1 MDKETFLARLRVGFT
16 GLPQD
21 DMEERLNF
29 YREMIDDR
37 IEEGLSEEE
46 AVLAVGSVEE
56 IIGQVTGDAPPA
68 KAVTRKDSG
77 RRSLKTWEIVLLA
90 AGSPV
95 WGSLLIAAFAVIFSL
110 WVSLWSVIVSLW
122 AVFASVAASAAGV
135 VIGGIVMICCG
146 NRFPGIAAIGAGIIC
161 AGLSIFLLHG
171 CKAATQG
178 AVRLTGKILQF
189 AKGCFTKKEEA

>member
-1 MDKETFLARLRVGFT
+1 MDKETFLARLQAGFA

-21 DMEERLNF
+21 EGEERLNF

-37 IEEGLSEEE
+37 MEEGLSEEE
-46 AVLAVGSVEE
+46 AVLAVGTVEE

-68 KAVTRKDSG
+68 KAVTRKDTG
-77 RRSLKTWEIVLLA
+77 RRSLKTWEIVLLT

-95 WGSLLIAAFAVIFSL
+95 WFSLLIAAFAVVF
-110 WVSLWSVIVSLW
+110 SLW

-146 NRFPGIAAIGAGIIC
+146 NRLPGIAAIGAGIIC

-178 AVRLTGKILQF
+178 TVRLTGKILQI
-189 AKGCFTKKEEA
+189 AKGCFTKKEES